1 LNCADKGTCWVAIA
15 FRSAWIAAWLI
26 DGVNTHTFGPNV
38 AVTASA
44 QRLAGGEGSA
54 LAPTAV
60 AVSVAAPK
68 SAALDRR
75 RTIRR
80 IRHLTVLEFP
90 EERTATDVHE

>member
-1 LNCADKGTCWVAIA
+1 ML
-15 FRSAWIAAWLI
+15 FRASWICVCDI
-26 DGVNTHTFGPNV
+26 CGVKTQTLGPNV

-44 QRLAGGEGSA
+44 QRLAGGEESA

-68 SAALDRR
+68 STELNRR

-90 EERTATDVHE
+90 EERTATGVHE